1 MCWFF
6 RKSRKEARGTGVNEN
21 ILSKVVTLP
30 SYEEIMAR
38 LRELEIG
45 APGHLEK
52 NFFPLLAKKGGQ
64 SLEARE
70 ISTILKDK
78 IKEFKPIENNPA
90 LTDLLLSRVRRHV
103 PEIIEA
109 LVLDKQIAIEVT
121 RYYQVLMKN

>member
-1 MCWFF
+1 
-6 RKSRKEARGTGVNEN
+6 
-21 ILSKVVTLP
+21 VTLP

-45 APGHLEK
+45 APEHLEK
-52 NFFPLLAKKGGQ
+52 NFFPLLAEKGGQ